1 MTHDPICPTCQ
12 QQNSRVRDTRSGLAG
27 SVWRR
32 RDCKVCGQ
40 TFTTYEQ
47 VNTAPRFTKLLI
59 ALQFNRNVSS

>member
-1 MTHDPICPTCQ
+1 MTHDPICPLCQ
-12 QQNSRVRDTRSGLAG
+12 QQNSRVLDTRSGLAG

-32 RDCKVCGQ
+32 RLCICGSR
-40 TFTTYEQ
+40 FTTYEQ